1 MSGTNNNETAKQYL
15 QRHNLHLMFEHMAY
29 KVLSERPADP
39 TRALFD
45 YLAVKIGVDTKP
57 IKSTP
62 AAAPEKKIV
71 FLLGG
76 PGSGKGTQSERLAA
90 DGFIIFVS
98 TGDLL
103 RLEQAK
109 DTPQGKKLK
118 EDMAAGRL
126 VEKETVL
133 AILKQWV
140 EEQPKG
146 SVIVLDGFPREMG
159 QALSFET
166 NIQPCNFAL
175 YFSCPDDILTA
186 RLLERAKTSGRADD
200 NAETIKNRLKVFHE
214 QTQPAVEYYKA
225 LGKLEQVDAN
235 RSQEEIYADLKR
247 IFSTI
252 SEPKTTAK
260 HAEEHHAVATDGA
273 EAEL

>member
-1 MSGTNNNETAKQYL
+1 MSGTNNNNESAKQYL

-29 KVLSERPADP
+29 KVLSERPEDP

-45 YLAVKIGVDTKP
+45 YLASKIGVDSQP

-62 AAAPEKKIV
+62 AAAPEKRIV

-76 PGSGKGTQSERLAA
+76 PGCGKGTQCERLSK
-90 DGFIIFVS
+90 DGFITCVS

-103 RLEQAK
+103 RMEQQK
-109 DTPQGKKLK
+109 DTPTGKKLK

-133 AILKQWV
+133 AILKAWV
-140 EEQPKG
+140 DEQPKG
-146 SVIVLDGFPREMG
+146 SNIVLDGFPREMG

-166 NIQPCNFAL
+166 NVQPCTFAL
-175 YFSCPDDILTA
+175 YFSCPDDVLTS

-214 QTQPAVEYYKA
+214 QTQPAIEYYKA
-225 LGKLEQVDAN
+225 LGKLEQVDGN
-235 RSQEEIYADLKR
+235 RAQDDIYNDLKKL
-247 IFSTI
+247 FASFGDTKE
-252 SEPKTTAK
+252 SASGEK
-260 HAEEHHAVATDGA
+260 